1 MSWFLY
7 LEFKQDSRVSVQK
20 KYHRWNSFMAQ
31 FKKKSNY
38 NQLIKSWN
46 FQDVIHVISWL
57 GFFVFV
63 VCRWI
68 TKLCYNME
76 KNHETILHNTDLEHY
91 VCVNAKHGTYFK
103 LSKYYKFGKYILGK
117 NEWSSWWM
125 DHSFFQVY
133 IDRKLKSQICNNF
146 GNSSY
151 Q

>member
-1 MSWFLY
+1 MKLFCITQIWNTMF
-7 LEFKQDSRVSVQK
+7 VSMQ
-20 KYHRWNSFMAQ
+20 
-31 FKKKSNY
+31 
-38 NQLIKSWN
+38 
-46 FQDVIHVISWL
+46 
-57 GFFVFV
+57 
-63 VCRWI
+63 
-68 TKLCYNME
+68 NME
-76 KNHETILHNTDLEHY
+76 L
-91 VCVNAKHGTYFK
+91 YFK